1 MNQEHSVL
9 CVDIGN
15 TSCRAGIWKNGALES
30 VRSIFTT
37 EFIKYSKEWINDFK
51 KHSRIAYCSVVPH
64 AEHAFLSRLS
74 EKLRSSIYQL
84 TSVNQSIL
92 PISYPHPEEIGSDRI
107 ANSIAAFKLFKLP
120 SIIIDLGTATTFDVI
135 SNGRGYEGG
144 IIIPGPQGM
153 LDFLGNHTALLP
165 KITLGNECMPDLP
178 VGKST
183 SAAMLSGIKF
193 GYLPMINAILD
204 VLQTQFLEQ
213 KIKDYAIIQTGGK
226 AEDFLIEK
234 AILKPW
240 LTLEGL
246 ATACLGHPLNS
257 S

>member
-1 MNQEHSVL
+1 MDHEHSLL
-9 CVDIGN
+9 CLDIGN

-37 EFIKYSKEWINDFK
+37 EFIEYSKEWINDFK
-51 KHSRIAYCSVVPH
+51 QHSRIAYCSVVPL
-64 AEHAFLSRLS
+64 AESAFLSRLP
-74 EKLRSSIYQL
+74 ENYRSSVYQL
-84 TSVNQSIL
+84 TSGNQSIL

-107 ANSIAAFKLFKLP
+107 ANSIAAFKLFRLP

-135 SNGRGYEGG
+135 SVGGGYEGG

-165 KITLGNECMPDLP
+165 KITLSNECMPDLP

-183 SAAMLSGIKF
+183 STAMLSGIKF
-193 GYLPMINAILD
+193 GYLPMLNGILD
-204 VLQTQFLEQ
+204 VLQKQFLEQ
-213 KIKDYAIIQTGGK
+213 NINDYAIIQTGGK
-226 AEDFLIEK
+226 AEDFLIDK
-234 AILKPW
+234 AIFKPW

-246 ATACLGHPLNS
+246 ATACLDNSLN
-257 S
+257 